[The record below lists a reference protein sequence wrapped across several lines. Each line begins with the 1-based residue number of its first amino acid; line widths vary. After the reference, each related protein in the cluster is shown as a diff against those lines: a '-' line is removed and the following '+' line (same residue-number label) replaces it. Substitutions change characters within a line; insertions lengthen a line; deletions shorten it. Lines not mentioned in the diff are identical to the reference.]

1 MDIEKDPSI
10 KNTKDINFSN
20 DFATISNN
28 ELTIHNEANN
38 LVIAIPTLRKIFVK
52 KERTYYF
59 SILSIIISLLIIV
72 TTTFFFQDNTI
83 VMIIAFTIATLTI
96 ALGFFI
102 KKHRYHLIMV
112 LKEEV
117 KGFPIKKKSKQNA
130 ILISNKIM
138 KYLK

>member
-1 MDIEKDPSI
+1 MDIERDTPI

-20 DFATISNN
+20 DFATISND
-28 ELTIHNEANN
+28 ELIIHNEANN

-52 KERTYYF
+52 KERTYTF
-59 SILSIIISLLIIV
+59 SILSIITSLVIV
-72 TTTFFFQDNTI
+72 ATTVFLFMDNTI
-83 VMIIAFTIATLTI
+83 VMIISFIIATLII

-102 KKHRYHLIMV
+102 KKHRYHLIIV

-117 KGFPIKKKSKQNA
+117 IGFPIKKDSKSNA